1 MIPHCTLPVLE
12 GYKKLNDWLEWLI
25 VAFAGVLILVIVAL
39 PFISAAVRYLTG
51 EGYTWLAEFPPQLVP
66 WVVFPLLGVV
76 LRHDGHIAVDVL
88 PHYLESRALTL
99 LRAAVLA
106 ACVVAAVAF
115 AIFGAKTVLFFRQ
128 LGQLSPTEFQFP
140 LWMLYVSYPLGFL
153 LAANFALESLL
164 RELAGKRRPSHAPVV
179 TAT

>member
-1 MIPHCTLPVLE
+1 MLE
-12 GYKKLNDWLEWLI
+12 GYKKVNDALEWLI
-25 VAFAGVLILVIVAL
+25 AAFTGVLVLVIVAL
-39 PFISAAVRYLTG
+39 PFVSAAVRYFTG

-88 PHYLESRALTL
+88 PHYVQGRRLTL

-106 ACVVAAVAF
+106 ASFIAAVAF
-115 AIFGAKTVLFFRQ
+115 ALFGAKTVLFFRQ
-128 LGQLSPTEFQFP
+128 LGQMSPTEFQFP
-140 LWMLYVSYPLGFL
+140 LWLLYISYPLGFL

-164 RELAGKRRPSHAPVV
+164 RELAGKRRPEEAPPM

>member
-1 MIPHCTLPVLE
+1 MKFLDAYQKV
-12 GYKKLNDWLEWLI
+12 NDVLEWLI

-39 PFISAAVRYLTG
+39 PFVSAAVRYTTG

-76 LRHDGHIAVDVL
+76 LRYDGHIAVDVM
-88 PHYLESRALTL
+88 PHYLKGRALTR

-106 ACVVAAVAF
+106 SSLVAAATF
-115 AIFGAKTVLFFRQ
+115 AVFGVKTVLFFRQ
-128 LGQLSPTEFQFP
+128 LGQVSATEFEFP
-140 LWMLYVSYPLGFL
+140 LWMLYVSYPLGFA

-164 RELAGKRRPSHAPVV
+164 RELAGTRGPGHAPA
-179 TAT
+179 AT